1 MLIYTDKVRLN
12 LVKMTKITIIGS
24 SNTDMVI
31 KSGHLPAPGETVL
44 GGDFFMNPGG
54 KGANQAVAA
63 ARLGGEV
70 HFVCKVGKDVFGET
84 ALQQFKQDGI
94 HTRFVTQDPLA
105 PSGVA
110 LINVD
115 AKGENCI
122 TVASGANNCLSKGDI
137 DAASEIF
144 EAGDFVLTQLETPLE
159 TVVYAA
165 KIAAKKGLKVV
176 LNPAPAAELPA
187 ELFAHLYAITPN
199 ETEAEFLT
207 GIPVNDLL
215 SAEKA
220 ANILLHK
227 GVQHVIITL
236 GAEGAL
242 YKTAYETEHIPV
254 AKVEAKDT
262 TAAGDCFNGAL
273 VVGLSEG
280 MSWTEAITFACKA
293 ACISVTRLGAQAS
306 MPRLE
311 EL

>member
-1 MLIYTDKVRLN
+1 
-12 LVKMTKITIIGS
+12 MTKITIIGS

-84 ALQQFKQDGI
+84 ALQQFKQNGI

-254 AKVEAKDT
+254 AKVEAIDT

>member
-1 MLIYTDKVRLN
+1 MA
-12 LVKMTKITIIGS
+12 KITIIGS

-84 ALQQFKQDGI
+84 ALQQFKNEGI
-94 HTRFVTQDPLA
+94 HTRFVTQDPFA

-176 LNPAPAAELPA
+176 LNPAPAVELPA
-187 ELFAHLYAITPN
+187 ELFPHLYAITPN
-199 ETEAEFLT
+199 ETEAQLLT
-207 GIPVNDLL
+207 GIPVNDLV

-293 ACISVTRLGAQAS
+293 ASISVTRLGAQAS

>member
-1 MLIYTDKVRLN
+1 
-12 LVKMTKITIIGS
+12 MTKITIIGS

-105 PSGVA
+105 PSGIA

>member
-105 PSGVA
+105 PSGIA

-254 AKVEAKDT
+254 AKVEAIDT

>member
-1 MLIYTDKVRLN
+1 
-12 LVKMTKITIIGS
+12 MTKITIIGS

-94 HTRFVTQDPLA
+94 NTQFVTQDPLA
-105 PSGVA
+105 PSGIA

-293 ACISVTRLGAQAS
+293 ASISVTRLGAQAS
-306 MPRLE
+306 MPKLE

>member
-1 MLIYTDKVRLN
+1 
-12 LVKMTKITIIGS
+12 MTKITIIGS
-24 SNTDMVI
+24 SNTDMVT
-31 KSGHLPAPGETVL
+31 KSGHLPAPGDTDL

-84 ALQQFKQDGI
+84 AIQQFKNEGI
-94 HTRFVTQDPLA
+94 HTHFVTQDPYA

-122 TVASGANNCLSKGDI
+122 TVASGANNCLLKPDI
-137 DAASEIF
+137 EAASEIF
-144 EAGDFVLTQLETPLE
+144 EAGDFVLIQLETPLE

-176 LNPAPAAELPA
+176 LNPAPAAQLPA
-187 ELFAHLYAITPN
+187 ELFPHLYAITPN
-199 ETEAEFLT
+199 ETEAQLLT
-207 GIPVNDLL
+207 GIPVNDLV

-293 ACISVTRLGAQAS
+293 ASISVTRLGAQAS

>member
-1 MLIYTDKVRLN
+1 
-12 LVKMTKITIIGS
+12 MTKITIIGS

-94 HTRFVTQDPLA
+94 NTQFVTQDPLA

-165 KIAAKKGLKVV
+165 KIAAIKGLKVV

-242 YKTAYETEHIPV
+242 YKTAYDTEHIPV

-293 ACISVTRLGAQAS
+293 ASISVTRLGAQAS

>member
-1 MLIYTDKVRLN
+1 
-12 LVKMTKITIIGS
+12 MTKITIIGS

-31 KSGHLPAPGETVL
+31 KSAHLPAPGETVL

-70 HFVCKVGKDVFGET
+70 HFVCKVGKDVFGQT
-84 ALQQFKQDGI
+84 AMQQFKNEGI
-94 HTRFVTQDPLA
+94 HTRFVTQDPMA
-105 PSGVA
+105 PSGIA

-122 TVASGANNCLSKGDI
+122 TVASGANNSLLPSDI

-144 EAGDFVLTQLETPLE
+144 EAGDFVLIQLETPLE

-165 KIAAKKGLKVV
+165 AKAAKKGLKVV
-176 LNPAPAAELPA
+176 LNPAPAAELPT
-187 ELFAHLYAITPN
+187 ELFPHLYAITPN
-199 ETEAEFLT
+199 ETEAEILT
-207 GIPVNDLL
+207 GVAVTDLL
-215 SAEKA
+215 TAEKA
-220 ANILLHK
+220 ANILLNK

-242 YKTAYETEHIPV
+242 YKTAYEMQHIPV
-254 AKVEAKDT
+254 AKVVAIDT

-273 VVGLSEG
+273 VVCLSEG
-280 MSWTEAITFACKA
+280 MSWPEAIAFACKA
-293 ACISVTRLGAQAS
+293 ASISVTRLGAQAS
-306 MPRLE
+306 MPRLN

>member
-1 MLIYTDKVRLN
+1 
-12 LVKMTKITIIGS
+12 MTKITIIGS

-84 ALQQFKQDGI
+84 ALQQFKNEGI
-94 HTRFVTQDPLA
+94 HTRFVTQDPFA

-122 TVASGANNCLSKGDI
+122 TVASGANNCLSKVDI

-144 EAGDFVLTQLETPLE
+144 EAGDFVLIQLETPLE
-159 TVVYAA
+159 TVVYASA
-165 KIAAKKGLKVV
+165 LAAKKGLKVV
-176 LNPAPAAELPA
+176 LNPAPAAELPV
-187 ELFAHLYAITPN
+187 ELFTHLYAITPN
-199 ETEAEFLT
+199 ETEAELLT
-207 GIPVNDLL
+207 GIPVKDLI

-220 ANILLHK
+220 ANILLNK

-242 YKTAYETEHIPV
+242 YKTAFETEHIPV
-254 AKVEAKDT
+254 TKVVAQDT

-280 MSWTEAITFACKA
+280 MDFPEAIRFACKA
-293 ACISVTRLGAQAS
+293 ASISVTRLGAQAS
-306 MPRLE
+306 MPKLQ

>member
-105 PSGVA
+105 PSGIA

>member
-1 MLIYTDKVRLN
+1 
-12 LVKMTKITIIGS
+12 
-24 SNTDMVI
+24 
-31 KSGHLPAPGETVL
+31 
-44 GGDFFMNPGG
+44 
-54 KGANQAVAA
+54 
-63 ARLGGEV
+63 
-70 HFVCKVGKDVFGET
+70 VGKDVFGET

-94 HTRFVTQDPLA
+94 NTQFVTQDPLA

-165 KIAAKKGLKVV
+165 KIAAIKGLKVV

-242 YKTAYETEHIPV
+242 YKTAYDTEHIPV

-293 ACISVTRLGAQAS
+293 ASISVTRLGAQAS

>member
-1 MLIYTDKVRLN
+1 
-12 LVKMTKITIIGS
+12 MTKITIIGS

-293 ACISVTRLGAQAS
+293 ASISVTRLGAQAS

>member
-1 MLIYTDKVRLN
+1 
-12 LVKMTKITIIGS
+12 MTKITIIGS

-94 HTRFVTQDPLA
+94 NTQFVTQDPLA
-105 PSGVA
+105 PSGIA

-176 LNPAPAAELPA
+176 LNPAPAVELPA
-187 ELFAHLYAITPN
+187 ELFPHLYAITPN
-199 ETEAEFLT
+199 ETEAQLLT
-207 GIPVNDLL
+207 GIPVNDLV

-293 ACISVTRLGAQAS
+293 ASISVTRLGAQAS

>member
-1 MLIYTDKVRLN
+1 
-12 LVKMTKITIIGS
+12 MTKITIIGS

-31 KSGHLPAPGETVL
+31 KSAHLPAPGETVL

-84 ALQQFKQDGI
+84 ALQQFKNEGI

-105 PSGVA
+105 PSGIA

-122 TVASGANNCLSKGDI
+122 TVASGANKTLSKADI
-137 DAASEIF
+137 DNAAEIF
-144 EAGDFVLTQLETPLE
+144 EAEDFVLIQLETPLE
-159 TVVYAA
+159 TVVYASSL
-165 KIAAKKGLKVV
+165 AAKKGLKVV

-187 ELFAHLYAITPN
+187 ELFPHLYAITPN
-199 ETEAEFLT
+199 ETEAEILT
-207 GIPVNDLL
+207 GVAVTDLL
-215 SAEKA
+215 TAEKA
-220 ANILLHK
+220 ANILLNK

-242 YKTAYETEHIPV
+242 YKTAYEIQHIPV
-254 AKVEAKDT
+254 AKVVAQDT

-280 MSWTEAITFACKA
+280 KSWPDAIAFACKA
-293 ACISVTRLGAQAS
+293 ASISVTRLGAQAS
-306 MPRLE
+306 MPSLN

>member
-1 MLIYTDKVRLN
+1 
-12 LVKMTKITIIGS
+12 MTKITIIGS

-31 KSGHLPAPGETVL
+31 KSAHLPAPGETVL

-70 HFVCKVGKDVFGET
+70 HFVCKLGKDVFGET
-84 ALQQFKQDGI
+84 ALQQFKQEGI
-94 HTRFVTQDPLA
+94 NTRFVTQDPLA

-115 AKGENCI
+115 ARGENCI
-122 TVASGANNCLSKGDI
+122 TVASGANNCLLPTDI

-144 EAGDFVLTQLETPLE
+144 EEGDFVLIQLETPLE
-159 TVVYAA
+159 TVVYASA
-165 KIAAKKGLKVV
+165 LAAKKGLKVV

-187 ELFAHLYAITPN
+187 ELFPHLYAITPN
-199 ETEAEFLT
+199 ETEAEILT
-207 GIPVNDLL
+207 GVAVTDLL

-220 ANILLHK
+220 ANILLNK

-242 YKTAYETEHIPV
+242 YKTAYETQHIPV
-254 AKVEAKDT
+254 AKVVAQDT

-280 MSWTEAITFACKA
+280 MSWTESINFACKA
-293 ACISVTRLGAQAS
+293 ASISVMRLGAQAS
-306 MPRLE
+306 MPRLD

>member
-1 MLIYTDKVRLN
+1 
-12 LVKMTKITIIGS
+12 MTKITIIGS

-31 KSGHLPAPGETVL
+31 KSAHLPAPGETVL

-70 HFVCKVGKDVFGET
+70 YFVCKVGKDVFGET
-84 ALQQFKQDGI
+84 ALQQFRNEGI
-94 HTRFVTQDPLA
+94 HTRFVTQDAFA
-105 PSGVA
+105 PSGIA

-115 AKGENCI
+115 ARGENCI
-122 TVASGANNCLSKGDI
+122 TVASGANNCLLPADI
-137 DAASEIF
+137 NAASEIF
-144 EAGDFVLTQLETPLE
+144 EEGDFVLIQLETPLE

-165 KIAAKKGLKVV
+165 EKAAKKGLKVV

-187 ELFAHLYAITPN
+187 ELFPHLYAITPN
-199 ETEAEFLT
+199 ETEAEILT
-207 GIPVNDLL
+207 GVAVMDLL
-215 SAEKA
+215 SAGKA
-220 ANILLHK
+220 ANILLNK

-242 YKTAYETEHIPV
+242 YKTAYETQHIPV
-254 AKVEAKDT
+254 AKVVAQDT
-262 TAAGDCFNGAL
+262 TAAGDCLNGAL

-280 MSWTEAITFACKA
+280 MSWPDAITFACKA
-293 ACISVTRLGAQAS
+293 ASISVTRLGAQAS
-306 MPRLE
+306 MPRLD

>member
-1 MLIYTDKVRLN
+1 
-12 LVKMTKITIIGS
+12 MTKITIIGS

-94 HTRFVTQDPLA
+94 NTQFVTQDPLA
-105 PSGVA
+105 PSGIA

-165 KIAAKKGLKVV
+165 KIAAKKGLKFV

>member
-1 MLIYTDKVRLN
+1 
-12 LVKMTKITIIGS
+12 MTKITIIGS

-31 KSGHLPAPGETVL
+31 KSGHLPSPGETVL

-84 ALQQFKQDGI
+84 ALQQFKNEGI
-94 HTRFVTQDPLA
+94 HTRFVTQDPFA

-122 TVASGANNCLSKGDI
+122 TVASGANNCLSKADI
-137 DAASEIF
+137 DAASDIF
-144 EAGDFVLTQLETPLE
+144 EAGDFVLMQLETPIE
-159 TVVYAA
+159 TVVYSAE
-165 KIAAKKGLKVV
+165 KAAKKGLKVV
-176 LNPAPAAELPA
+176 LNPAPATDLPG
-187 ELFAHLYAITPN
+187 ELFPHLYAITPN
-199 ETEAEFLT
+199 ETEAEILT
-207 GIPVNDLL
+207 SVAVIDLL

-220 ANILLHK
+220 ANILLNK

-242 YKTAYETEHIPV
+242 YKTAYETQHVPV
-254 AKVEAKDT
+254 AKVVAQDT

-280 MSWTEAITFACKA
+280 MDFPEAIKFACKA
-293 ACISVTRLGAQAS
+293 ASISVTRLGAQAS
-306 MPRLE
+306 MPKLQ

>member
-1 MLIYTDKVRLN
+1 
-12 LVKMTKITIIGS
+12 MTKITIIGS

-94 HTRFVTQDPLA
+94 NTQFVTQDPLA
-105 PSGVA
+105 PSGIA

>member
-1 MLIYTDKVRLN
+1 
-12 LVKMTKITIIGS
+12 
-24 SNTDMVI
+24 MVI

-105 PSGVA
+105 PSGIA

>member
-1 MLIYTDKVRLN
+1 
-12 LVKMTKITIIGS
+12 MTKITIIGS

-293 ACISVTRLGAQAS
+293 ASISVTRLGAQAS
-306 MPRLE
+306 MPKLE

>member
-1 MLIYTDKVRLN
+1 
-12 LVKMTKITIIGS
+12 MTKITIIGS

-84 ALQQFKQDGI
+84 ALQQFKQNGI

>member
-1 MLIYTDKVRLN
+1 MQQN
-12 LVKMTKITIIGS
+12 LFKMTKITIIGS

-84 ALQQFKQDGI
+84 AIQQFKNEGI
-94 HTRFVTQDPLA
+94 HTRFVTQDPYA

-122 TVASGANNCLSKGDI
+122 TVASGANNCLSKADI
-137 DAASEIF
+137 DNAAEIF
-144 EAGDFVLTQLETPLE
+144 EAGDFVLIQLETPLE
-159 TVVYAA
+159 TVVYASA
-165 KIAAKKGLKVV
+165 LAAKKGLKVV
-176 LNPAPAAELPA
+176 LNPAPAAQLPA
-187 ELFAHLYAITPN
+187 ELFPHLYAITPN
-199 ETEAEFLT
+199 ETEAELLT

-220 ANILLHK
+220 ANILLNK

-236 GAEGAL
+236 GAQGAL
-242 YKTAYETEHIPV
+242 YKTAYETEHILV
-254 AKVEAKDT
+254 AKVVAQDT

-280 MSWTEAITFACKA
+280 MSWLEAITFACKA
-293 ACISVTRLGAQAS
+293 ASISVTRLGAQAS
-306 MPRLE
+306 MPKLE

>member
-1 MLIYTDKVRLN
+1 
-12 LVKMTKITIIGS
+12 
-24 SNTDMVI
+24 
-31 KSGHLPAPGETVL
+31 LPAPGETVL

-94 HTRFVTQDPLA
+94 NTQFVTQDPLA
-105 PSGVA
+105 PSGIA

-187 ELFAHLYAITPN
+187 ELFPHLYAITPN
-199 ETEAEFLT
+199 ETEAEILT
-207 GIPVNDLL
+207 GVAVTNLL

-220 ANILLHK
+220 ANILLNK

-236 GAEGAL
+236 GADGAF
-242 YKTAYETEHIPV
+242 YKTAYETEPIPV

-293 ACISVTRLGAQAS
+293 ASISVTRLGAQAS

>member
-1 MLIYTDKVRLN
+1 
-12 LVKMTKITIIGS
+12 
-24 SNTDMVI
+24 MVI
-31 KSGHLPAPGETVL
+31 KSGHLPSPGETVL

-84 ALQQFKQDGI
+84 ALQQFKNEGI
-94 HTRFVTQDPLA
+94 HTRFVTQDPFA

-122 TVASGANNCLSKGDI
+122 TVASGANNCLSKADI
-137 DAASEIF
+137 DAASDIF
-144 EAGDFVLTQLETPLE
+144 EAGDFVLMQLETPIE
-159 TVVYAA
+159 TVVYSAE
-165 KIAAKKGLKVV
+165 KAAKKGLKVV
-176 LNPAPAAELPA
+176 LNPAPATDLPG
-187 ELFAHLYAITPN
+187 ELFPHLYAITPN
-199 ETEAEFLT
+199 ETEAEILT
-207 GIPVNDLL
+207 GVAVIDLL

-220 ANILLHK
+220 ANILLNK

-242 YKTAYETEHIPV
+242 YKTAYETQHVPV
-254 AKVEAKDT
+254 AKVVAQDT

-280 MSWTEAITFACKA
+280 MDFPEAIKFACKA
-293 ACISVTRLGAQAS
+293 ASISVTRLGAQAS
-306 MPRLE
+306 MPKLQ

>member
-1 MLIYTDKVRLN
+1 
-12 LVKMTKITIIGS
+12 MTKITIIGS

-94 HTRFVTQDPLA
+94 NTQFVTQDPLA
-105 PSGVA
+105 PSGIA

-187 ELFAHLYAITPN
+187 ELFPHLYAITPN

>member
-1 MLIYTDKVRLN
+1 
-12 LVKMTKITIIGS
+12 MTKITIIGS

-84 ALQQFKQDGI
+84 ALQQFKNEGI
-94 HTRFVTQDPLA
+94 HTRFVTQDPFA

-122 TVASGANNCLSKGDI
+122 TVASGANNCLSKADI
-137 DAASEIF
+137 DAASDIF
-144 EAGDFVLTQLETPLE
+144 EAGDFVLMQLETPLE
-159 TVVYAA
+159 TVAYAA
-165 KIAAKKGLKVV
+165 EKAAKKGLKVV
-176 LNPAPAAELPA
+176 LNPAPAADLPA
-187 ELFAHLYAITPN
+187 ELFPHLYAVTPN
-199 ETEAEFLT
+199 ETEAELLT
-207 GIPVNDLL
+207 GIHVKDLI

-220 ANILLHK
+220 ANILLNK

-242 YKTAYETEHIPV
+242 YKTAYETEHIHV
-254 AKVEAKDT
+254 AKVVAQDT

-280 MSWTEAITFACKA
+280 MDFPEAIRFACKA
-293 ACISVTRLGAQAS
+293 ASISVTRLGAQAS
-306 MPRLE
+306 MPKLE

>member
-1 MLIYTDKVRLN
+1 
-12 LVKMTKITIIGS
+12 MTKITIIGS

-94 HTRFVTQDPLA
+94 HTRFVTRDPLA
-105 PSGVA
+105 PSGIA

>member
-1 MLIYTDKVRLN
+1 
-12 LVKMTKITIIGS
+12 MTKITIIGS

-105 PSGVA
+105 PSGIA

-165 KIAAKKGLKVV
+165 KIAAKKGLKFV

>member
-1 MLIYTDKVRLN
+1 
-12 LVKMTKITIIGS
+12 MTKITIIGS

-31 KSGHLPAPGETVL
+31 KSAHLPAPGETVL

-84 ALQQFKQDGI
+84 AIQQFKNEGI
-94 HTRFVTQDPLA
+94 HTRFVTKDAFA
-105 PSGVA
+105 PSGIA

-122 TVASGANNCLSKGDI
+122 TVASGANNCLSKADI
-137 DAASEIF
+137 DKATEIF
-144 EAGDFVLTQLETPLE
+144 EAGDFVLIQLETPLE

-165 KIAAKKGLKVV
+165 AKAAKKGLKVV
-176 LNPAPAAELPA
+176 LNPAPAAELPT
-187 ELFAHLYAITPN
+187 ELFPHLYAITPN
-199 ETEAEFLT
+199 ETEAEILT
-207 GIPVNDLL
+207 GVAVMDLI

-220 ANILLHK
+220 ANILLKK

-242 YKTAYETEHIPV
+242 YKTAYETQHIPV
-254 AKVEAKDT
+254 AKVVAQDT

-280 MSWTEAITFACKA
+280 MSWPEAIAFACKA
-293 ACISVTRLGAQAS
+293 ASISVTRLGAQAS
-306 MPRLE
+306 MPRLN

>member
-1 MLIYTDKVRLN
+1 
-12 LVKMTKITIIGS
+12 MTKITIIGS

-94 HTRFVTQDPLA
+94 NTQFVTQDPLA
-105 PSGVA
+105 PSGIA

-187 ELFAHLYAITPN
+187 ELFPHLYAITPN

-242 YKTAYETEHIPV
+242 YKTAYDTEHIPV

-293 ACISVTRLGAQAS
+293 ASISVTRLGAQAS

>member
-1 MLIYTDKVRLN
+1 
-12 LVKMTKITIIGS
+12 MTKITIIGS

-84 ALQQFKQDGI
+84 ALQQFKQNGI

-165 KIAAKKGLKVV
+165 KIAVKKGLKVV

-187 ELFAHLYAITPN
+187 ELFPHLYAITPN

-293 ACISVTRLGAQAS
+293 ASISVTRLGAQAS

>member
-1 MLIYTDKVRLN
+1 
-12 LVKMTKITIIGS
+12 MTKITIIGS

-94 HTRFVTQDPLA
+94 NTQFVTQDPLA
-105 PSGVA
+105 PSGIA

-176 LNPAPAAELPA
+176 LNPAPAADLPA
-187 ELFAHLYAITPN
+187 ELFPHLYAITPN
-199 ETEAEFLT
+199 ETEAELLT

-242 YKTAYETEHIPV
+242 YKTAYDTEHIPV

-293 ACISVTRLGAQAS
+293 ASISVTRLGAQAS

>member
-1 MLIYTDKVRLN
+1 
-12 LVKMTKITIIGS
+12 MTKITIIGS

-94 HTRFVTQDPLA
+94 NTQFVTQDPLA

-293 ACISVTRLGAQAS
+293 ASISVTRLGAQAS

>member
-94 HTRFVTQDPLA
+94 NTQFVTQDPLA

-144 EAGDFVLTQLETPLE
+144 EAGDFVLIQLETPLE
-159 TVVYAA
+159 TVVYASA
-165 KIAAKKGLKVV
+165 IAAKKGLKVV

-242 YKTAYETEHIPV
+242 YKTSYETEHIPV

-293 ACISVTRLGAQAS
+293 ASISVTRLGAQAS

>member
-1 MLIYTDKVRLN
+1 MQQN
-12 LVKMTKITIIGS
+12 LFKMTKITIIGS

-84 ALQQFKQDGI
+84 AIQQFKNEGI
-94 HTRFVTQDPLA
+94 HTRFVTQDPYA

-137 DAASEIF
+137 DNASEIF
-144 EAGDFVLTQLETPLE
+144 EAGDFVLIQLETPLE
-159 TVVYAA
+159 TVVYASA
-165 KIAAKKGLKVV
+165 LAAKKGLKVV
-176 LNPAPAAELPA
+176 LNPAPAAQLPA
-187 ELFAHLYAITPN
+187 
-199 ETEAEFLT
+199 
-207 GIPVNDLL
+207 
-215 SAEKA
+215 
-220 ANILLHK
+220 
-227 GVQHVIITL
+227 
-236 GAEGAL
+236 
-242 YKTAYETEHIPV
+242 
-254 AKVEAKDT
+254 AKVVAQDT

-280 MSWTEAITFACKA
+280 MSWLEAITFACKA
-293 ACISVTRLGAQAS
+293 ASISVTRLGAQAS
-306 MPRLE
+306 MPKLE

>member
-1 MLIYTDKVRLN
+1 
-12 LVKMTKITIIGS
+12 MTKITIIGS

-84 ALQQFKQDGI
+84 ALQQFKNEGI
-94 HTRFVTQDPLA
+94 HTRFVTQDPFA

-115 AKGENCI
+115 AQGENCI
-122 TVASGANNCLSKGDI
+122 TVASGANNCLSKVDI

-144 EAGDFVLTQLETPLE
+144 EAGDFVLIQLETPIE

-165 KIAAKKGLKVV
+165 EKAAKKGLKVV
-176 LNPAPAAELPA
+176 LNPAPAADLPA
-187 ELFAHLYAITPN
+187 ELFPHLYAITPN
-199 ETEAEFLT
+199 ETEAELLT
-207 GIPVNDLL
+207 GIHVKDLI
-215 SAEKA
+215 SAENA
-220 ANILLHK
+220 ANILLNK

-242 YKTAYETEHIPV
+242 YKTAYATEHIPV
-254 AKVEAKDT
+254 AKVVAQDT

-280 MSWTEAITFACKA
+280 MDFPEAIKFACKA
-293 ACISVTRLGAQAS
+293 ASISVTRLGAQAS
-306 MPRLE
+306 MPKLE